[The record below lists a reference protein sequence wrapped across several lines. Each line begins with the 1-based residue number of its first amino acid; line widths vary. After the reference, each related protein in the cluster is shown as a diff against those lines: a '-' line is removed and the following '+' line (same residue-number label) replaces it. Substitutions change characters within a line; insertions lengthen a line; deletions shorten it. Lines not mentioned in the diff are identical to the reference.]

1 MEDQRLLGPRAG
13 EKIRDMLV
21 KQKPGMAIRQIQERS
36 GLNLPD
42 IGSIYP
48 LLDHHGL
55 TRHEIHLRCMKA
67 LKGKLLHQLETAQ
80 MDNARVNTLLDSM
93 LPYIDVEG
101 LQELPLCLLGRFPD
115 RMTDPIIDKIGKSEE
130 LFKIA
135 PKVVQRR
142 VWLSNPNKFQND
154 IIPIVKAYMN
164 DPEIIRMSMEMS
176 AEQPTVVIN
185 QRRSHASIKK
195 LLDFIGGDMQ
205 LYNNVMNSLRSLF
218 VLTNDAI
225 YCTLRYDVLMA
236 CHEANIRAITTN
248 DPSHELVWN
257 LDACNRTLS
266 MDERRVENIRKF
278 FDKVARDDPVHGD
291 IAMILNDP
299 FTSNMIASRLLQIMI
314 EATQTERFG
323 QAENT
328 TIWTATMLNLGAHA
342 RRIVQQQK
350 FRIPKVEANVTDKF
364 MSTLN
369 SYILNDAIRSLKQ
382 DSEEP
387 YQIDEVEFTEE
398 NLVALDDSE
407 VARKLICHYILN
419 RLAHM
424 DVQALSKVLPNFVAS
439 LKRNANY
446 DYQSEVMDSFHVTYR
461 SFFHSFVGILLRQH
475 QITRFLT
482 TRKWQTVIMNDF
494 FLPCAAIDSAAY
506 EEVVNFLLNAF
517 RLVASSGRAGSIG
530 DSFSNLGRW
539 LETLYTNRPEST
551 ISEEKN
557 IALRGTFAQIV
568 SDAGVFSG
576 GRYKIRQED
585 IPTVLPYV
593 QPVWAESQMDTS
605 S

>member
-36 GLNLPD
+36 
-42 IGSIYP
+42 
-48 LLDHHGL
+48 
-55 TRHEIHLRCMKA
+55 A
-67 LKGKLLHQLETAQ
+67 
-80 MDNARVNTLLDSM
+80 
-93 LPYIDVEG
+93 
-101 LQELPLCLLGRFPD
+101 
-115 RMTDPIIDKIGKSEE
+115 IIVTNPAWVPR
-130 LFKIA
+130 IA

-176 AEQPTVVIN
+176 ADQPTQVIN

-236 CHEANIRAITTN
+236 CHEANIRAITAT

-299 FTSNMIASRLLQIMI
+299 FTSNMIASRLQQIMI
-314 EATQTERFG
+314 EATQTSERFG

-369 SYILNDAIRSLKQ
+369 SYILNDAIRILKQ

-387 YQIDEVEFTEE
+387 YQIDEVDFTEE

-419 RLAHM
+419 RLSHM
-424 DVQALSKVLPNFVAS
+424 DIQALSKILPNFVAS
-439 LKRNANY
+439 LRRNANY
-446 DYQSEVMDSFHVTYR
+446 DYQSEVMDSLHITYR

-506 EEVVNFLLNAF
+506 EQVVTFLLNAF

-539 LETLYTNRPEST
+539 LETLYTSRPEST
-551 ISEEKN
+551 ISDEKN
-557 IALRGTFAQIV
+557 ITLRATFAQIV

-593 QPVWAESQMDTS
+593 QPVWAESQMDTTA
-605 S
+605 